1 MFTLRLFHQN
11 EPFLQIEAR
20 ELRDGS
26 LSVGRDEQAGWPI
39 ADESRTLSRLHC
51 TFAVEGGRLTLRDT
65 SANGV
70 LIGAERT
77 PVEPDHPTPH
87 KSGETVRL
95 GDYMILVEK
104 SVAEVH
110 TIARPPAAAPERT
123 AQPPVVDA
131 SLMEAFCAGAGLD
144 ASSLSEEEPAQVMR
158 RLGEVYRRMVM
169 GLGELMTER
178 TLTKTEYQ
186 LERTTIGG
194 QGNNPFR
201 WAPPERVAVDL
212 LRPRVDGF
220 LSGPA
225 AVQRSFTDINEHLLC
240 TVAGAHAAVDAALEA
255 LDPPV
260 LLDAAKKRGFSLK
273 GQSAEAWDQFV
284 SAYAQVRG
292 QQDDSEGSLA
302 DRAFRDAYD
311 AQRRALER
319 TRTQP

>member
-1 MFTLRLFHQN
+1 MFILRLFHQN

-20 ELRDGS
+20 ELREGS

-51 TFAVEGGRLTLRDT
+51 TFSAEDGRLAVRDT

-70 LIGAERT
+70 LIGPDRVPADPSQLT
-77 PVEPDHPTPH
+77 PIQPGD
-87 KSGETVRL
+87 TVRL
-95 GDYMILVEK
+95 GDYMILVE
-104 SVAEVH
+104 E
-110 TIARPPAAAPERT
+110 AAAEARALHVVAPDEPGLERT
-123 AQPPVVDA
+123 AAADA

-144 ASSLSEEEPAQVMR
+144 ASALSEEEPAQVMH
-158 RLGEVYRRMVM
+158 RLGEVYRRMVQ

-201 WAPPERVAVDL
+201 WAPPDRVAVDL

-255 LDPPV
+255 LDPPL

-284 SAYAQVRG
+284 SVYAEVRG
-292 QQDDSEGSLA
+292 QPANSEGAIA
-302 DRAFRDAYD
+302 DRAFRDAYH

-319 TRTQP
+319 TRTLP